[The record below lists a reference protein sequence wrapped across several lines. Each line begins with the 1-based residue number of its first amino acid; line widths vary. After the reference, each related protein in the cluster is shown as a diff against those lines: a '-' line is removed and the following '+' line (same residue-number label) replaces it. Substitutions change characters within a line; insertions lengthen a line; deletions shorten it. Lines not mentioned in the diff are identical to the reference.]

1 MDIKMLTMQ
10 LTNAET
16 EASLISVLAKFGLWD
31 DLSHWRPIGDNDNNF
46 STIGNQQ
53 SKPDA
58 ALVEKIINS
67 VDAILMKECLVRGID
82 MTSSSAPQTMAEA
95 MSAFLRVR
103 DGQLSN
109 IDTKTRNEM
118 SNSII
123 LAATGK
129 RRGEMNIT
137 IVDQGEGQTPN
148 CMPNTL
154 LSISRN
160 NKLKVPFVQGKFNMG
175 GTGVIP
181 FCGKH
186 KLQLIISRRCQEIPN
201 TENDS
206 TFSYW
211 SVTVIRREEPRE
223 GRKSSMYTYLT
234 DGEGEMLKF
243 YSSSLP
249 IIPVPQID
257 IKESMMYGTYIK
269 LFNYSIPSYKSNI
282 LLDLNYRLAM
292 LMPNLAHP
300 VRLRE
305 CRVYEAHTY
314 ETTLSGLETRL
325 ADDRQNNVEDG
336 FPDSNAF
343 TVEGQLFRC
352 SIYLFK
358 KGKSKNY
365 REKDGVLF
373 HINGQTHGTI
383 TDTFFNKANLP
394 YLSDSLLVL
403 VDCSDISI
411 SHRED
416 MFMNSRD
423 RLRDGQFSK
432 DVTSRIQEILREHDG
447 LKLLQNIRRQEAI
460 QERLSED
467 KPLQDVLQKILRN
480 SPVLSRIMLTGQ
492 RLSNPFGAGTNVGED
507 KEYIGRKHPTY
518 FRIKGKLTD
527 GQLMKVEPIS
537 NKSIRV
543 QFETDV
549 VNDYFA
555 RPVEAGKLLLR
566 LNGQNREDLVHRLS
580 LFNGTATLTVTLP
593 KNLSIGDT
601 LGFDTQIIDEY
612 IVPTFDNKFVVILED
627 AAEPTKGKSGS
638 RTPPRDETK
647 SGKREIPNSAA
658 MPNIQEKYRAD
669 WGSLDMDSRSALV
682 LFKTEEN
689 SDYFINMDNDYL
701 LSELKQIRD
710 ESKMSLVRAR
720 YKYSMALIG
729 MSIESYYKSKK
740 HSFDVPDPQHEVK
753 RISTIIAPVLIPMLD
768 AMAELTLDD
777 V

>member
-300 VRLRE
+300 VRLRD
-305 CRVYEAHTY
+305 C
-314 ETTLSGLETRL
+314 
-325 ADDRQNNVEDG
+325 
-336 FPDSNAF
+336 
-343 TVEGQLFRC
+343 
-352 SIYLFK
+352 
-358 KGKSKNY
+358 
-365 REKDGVLF
+365 GV
-373 HINGQTHGTI
+373 
-383 TDTFFNKANLP
+383 
-394 YLSDSLLVL
+394 
-403 VDCSDISI
+403 
-411 SHRED
+411 
-416 MFMNSRD
+416 
-423 RLRDGQFSK
+423 
-432 DVTSRIQEILREHDG
+432 
-447 LKLLQNIRRQEAI
+447 
-460 QERLSED
+460 
-467 KPLQDVLQKILRN
+467 
-480 SPVLSRIMLTGQ
+480 
-492 RLSNPFGAGTNVGED
+492 
-507 KEYIGRKHPTY
+507 
-518 FRIKGKLTD
+518 
-527 GQLMKVEPIS
+527 
-537 NKSIRV
+537 
-543 QFETDV
+543 
-549 VNDYFA
+549 
-555 RPVEAGKLLLR
+555 
-566 LNGQNREDLVHRLS
+566 
-580 LFNGTATLTVTLP
+580 
-593 KNLSIGDT
+593 
-601 LGFDTQIIDEY
+601 
-612 IVPTFDNKFVVILED
+612 
-627 AAEPTKGKSGS
+627 
-638 RTPPRDETK
+638 
-647 SGKREIPNSAA
+647 
-658 MPNIQEKYRAD
+658 
-669 WGSLDMDSRSALV
+669 
-682 LFKTEEN
+682 
-689 SDYFINMDNDYL
+689 
-701 LSELKQIRD
+701 
-710 ESKMSLVRAR
+710 
-720 YKYSMALIG
+720 
-729 MSIESYYKSKK
+729 
-740 HSFDVPDPQHEVK
+740 
-753 RISTIIAPVLIPMLD
+753 
-768 AMAELTLDD
+768 
-777 V
+777 